1 MNIKQRIESHAVIIL
16 IVCGA
21 VVASATWFV
30 AKELLVQPRDY
41 EINQLK
47 EELRTSGLRTFEG
60 NDEQLSQIEQ
70 SVTDLENKL
79 QEKEKEKEK
88 EIHEL
93 THELD
98 QVRKAF
104 DASQLEK
111 LKYEEALKQREEL
124 EAKLQSNIN
133 KQAKEISSLS
143 ERLNTL
149 QSSQKTN
156 IQSETVKNK
165 AVGTTEDS
173 KNSKHVD
180 NLIITLEKIIVSKN
194 KIMVNLAIFNKSDK
208 ELKLARSRGPK
219 PTLMDN
225 QGNDFKYVEG
235 INYVVHCSKA
245 YLDKWLTLS
254 PKSNT
259 YVSLYFSPSNKNL
272 ELHDFGTSY
281 AFSLS
286 YKLCDFK
293 AQLTSG
299 YSVSFTEFAGQLPP

>member
-21 VVASATWFV
+21 AVASATWFA
-30 AKELLVQPRDY
+30 AKELLVQPRNY

-47 EELRTSGLRTFEG
+47 EELRASRLRTFEG

-79 QEKEKEKEK
+79 QEKQK
-88 EIHEL
+88 EIHVL
-93 THELD
+93 TQELD

-111 LKYEEALKQREEL
+111 VQYEEALKQREEL

-133 KQAKEISSLS
+133 KQAKEINLLS
-143 ERLNTL
+143 EHLNTL

-165 AVGTTEDS
+165 AFGTTEDS
-173 KNSKHVD
+173 KNSKQVD
-180 NLIITLEKIIVSKN
+180 NLVITLEKIIVSKN

-208 ELKLARSRGPK
+208 ELKLARSIRLE

-225 QGNDFKYVEG
+225 QGNDFKYVNG
-235 INYVVHCSKA
+235 INYASRCLKA
-245 YLDKWLTLS
+245 FLDKWLTLS

-259 YVSLYFSPSNKNL
+259 YVSLYFSPSNRNL

-286 YKLCDFK
+286 YKICDLK
-293 AQLTSG
+293 AQLMSS